1 MDSDYTPPQSPVT
14 GDLEAPS
21 LDNQFFMK
29 LFRLRRA
36 AGNSRTRNELLNIYD
51 ESEKIRRRLKRAVR
65 RQKREGNLALS
76 YKLGTILRSFLLFQR
91 EGIEGNV
98 YYHVYKRLN

>member
-21 LDNQFFMK
+21 LDDQFYMK
-29 LFRLRRA
+29 LFRLRSA
-36 AGNSRTRNELLNIYD
+36 AARSRTRNELLNIYD
-51 ESEKIRRRLKRAVR
+51 KSEKIRRRLRRAVK
-65 RQKREGNLALS
+65 RQKRMGNLALS
-76 YKLGTILRSFLLFQR
+76 HKLADILRSFLLFQR
-91 EGIEGNV
+91 AGIEGNV

>member
-14 GDLEAPS
+14 GDLQSPS
-21 LDNQFFMK
+21 LDDQFYMR

-36 AGNSRTRNELLNIYD
+36 AANSRTRNELLNIYD
-51 ESEKIRRRLKRAVR
+51 KSEKIRRRLRRAIR

-76 YKLGTILRSFLLFQR
+76 YKLGNILRSFLLFQR
-91 EGIEGNV
+91 VGIEGNV